1 MFCINCGKPVDD
13 GSRFCPYCGT
23 KLIPDAPAPEVPAA
37 PAEEAPEAAPA
48 PVAEPAPAEEPAPV
62 SAPVPER
69 GGNTDDFDTADLK
82 GRGGA
87 APGGGSPYAAPGG
100 GSPYAAP
107 QTPPTRYSDPWSAA
121 APQGGYPADDSW
133 AGGPVVPVPGK
144 KKHTGRTVG
153 IVVGAVVLV
162 AVAVFAVLY
171 AIGSGEIKAQEAVVE
186 SYLSYAESGNTSRI
200 KALFYPAV
208 VEDYEEMYVADRV
221 IEVLDSWTGYYG
233 EAVESY
239 EITDMEPQDNY
250 RDTFNSVYNAD
261 ADTYEDVTVRVT
273 YESGD
278 YIIIDFD
285 MVRVDGSWYLAD
297 IW

>member
-23 KLIPDAPAPEVPAA
+23 RLIPDAPAPAPEAPAA
-37 PAEEAPEAAPA
+37 PAEETPEVDAA
-48 PVAEPAPAEEPAPV
+48 PVAEPVPVEEPAPV

-69 GGNTDDFDTADLK
+69 GGNSNTDDFDTADLK

-87 APGGGSPYAAPGG
+87 APGGGSPYT
-100 GSPYAAP
+100 AP
-107 QTPPTRYSDPWSAA
+107 QTPPSHYSDPWSST
-121 APQGGYPADDSW
+121 APQRGYPADDSW
-133 AGGPVVPVPGK
+133 AGGPGVPVPVR

-153 IVVGAVVLV
+153 IIVGAVVLV
-162 AVAVFAVLY
+162 AAAAFAVLY

-186 SYLSYAESGNTSRI
+186 SYLSYAESGNTARI

-208 VEDYEEMYVADRV
+208 VEDCENLYGASDV
-221 IEVLDSWTGYYG
+221 IEVLDSWTNYYG
-233 EAVESY
+233 EAVEHY
-239 EITDMEPQDNY
+239 EITEMETKDSY
-250 RDTFNSVYNAD
+250 LDTFHSMYDAD
-261 ADTYEDVTVRVT
+261 ADTYEDVTVKVT